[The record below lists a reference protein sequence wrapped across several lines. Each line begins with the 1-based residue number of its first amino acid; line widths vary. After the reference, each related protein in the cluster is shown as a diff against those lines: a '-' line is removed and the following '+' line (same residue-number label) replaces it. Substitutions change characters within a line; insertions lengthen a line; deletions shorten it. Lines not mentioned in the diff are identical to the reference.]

1 MKESIK
7 RIIISLSFILA
18 FFLFTIVYINIKINE
33 QHAKEIEIN
42 NRTININILENKILC
57 EDIMLVNMNSNEKF
71 KYKFFESDNDM
82 KNVNLYLNNNR
93 IYNSPDLL
101 RGNINFDKD
110 ILNASKIG
118 NKEINVK
125 ITYELDM
132 DYITRYKNTDV
143 ISLYIEKYVY
153 HMKNLK
159 INLNSNYTI
168 NNLSVDGAKIRK
180 STNGYTINMNNIN
193 NISYSKDIDIA
204 FNINKDLS
212 NKKDKEFISQMV
224 KEYSFINDRIYIL
237 VILIII
243 SIVLLII
250 SLCIN
255 NKKKIT
261 NYRRDTS
268 DLISPILAEAIIDKK
283 IGIKEL
289 IMTTIIELNIRGN
302 IKIHDNNTIELISY
316 DKLEKYEKEIVDLLF
331 KKNILKFSDINNIF
345 SSSNKST
352 KEFSNKISLI
362 KESLLKKLYSMKF
375 FSKRLTIFNRC
386 IGLCSLL
393 ISINMPRFF
402 LSWGVEPVFNIFFI
416 ISFFVTLFYIK
427 SIISKKT
434 IREEF
439 EIYTED
445 LKKNG
450 LIAMWALLMV
460 GLIIYY
466 SINIAKYH
474 TIFFIFTLLVICLNI
489 YIVYRSQSIILTKE
503 GKEEQRK
510 LLELKKYIN
519 DYSLIKNRDLE
530 SVIVWD
536 KYLAYATAFGI
547 PNQVINNI
555 YEEWHNLNINLQ
567 VVDKLLRL

>member
-7 RIIISLSFILA
+7 RIIISLSFIIA
-18 FFLFTIVYINIKINE
+18 VFLFTIVYINIKINK
-33 QHAKEIEIN
+33 QNAKGIEIN

-57 EDIMLVNMNSNEKF
+57 EDIMLVNMNSKEKF
-71 KYKFFESDNDM
+71 KYKFFESYKDM

-93 IYNSPDLL
+93 LYNSPDLL
-101 RGNINFDKD
+101 RGNINLDKD

-125 ITYELDM
+125 ITYELNM

-143 ISLYIEKYVY
+143 ISLYIESYVY
-153 HMKNLK
+153 YIKNLK

-180 STNGYTINMNNIN
+180 STNGYTINMNNI
-193 NISYSKDIDIA
+193 SYSKDIDIA
-204 FNINKDLS
+204 FNINKELS

-224 KEYSFINDRIYIL
+224 KEYSFINDRKYIL

-243 SIVLLII
+243 SVVLLII
-250 SLCIN
+250 SLSIN

-268 DLISPILAEAIIDKK
+268 DLISPILSEAVIDKK

-302 IKIHDNNTIELISY
+302 IKILDNKTIELISY
-316 DKLEKYEKEIVDLLF
+316 DNLEKYEKEIVDLLF
-331 KKNILKFSDINNIF
+331 KKNIIKFSDINNIF

-352 KEFSNKISLI
+352 NEFSNKINLI
-362 KESLLKKLYSMKF
+362 KESLLKKLYSMNV
-375 FSKRLTIFNRC
+375 FSKRLTIFNKC

-402 LSWGVEPVFNIFFI
+402 LSGVLEPVYNIFFI
-416 ISFFVTLFYIK
+416 ISLFVTLFYIK

-439 EIYTED
+439 ETYNKD
-445 LKKNG
+445 LKKNRI
-450 LIAMWALLMV
+450 IAMGTLLMV
-460 GLIIYY
+460 GFITYY
-466 SINIAKYH
+466 SINVAKYH

-555 YEEWHNLNINLQ
+555 YEEWYNLNINLQ

>member
-57 EDIMLVNMNSNEKF
+57 EDIMFVNMNSNEKF
-71 KYKFFESDNDM
+71 KYKFFESNNDM

-193 NISYSKDIDIA
+193 NINNISYSKDIDIA

-268 DLISPILAEAIIDKK
+268 DLISPILAE
-283 IGIKEL
+283 
-289 IMTTIIELNIRGN
+289 
-302 IKIHDNNTIELISY
+302 
-316 DKLEKYEKEIVDLLF
+316 
-331 KKNILKFSDINNIF
+331 
-345 SSSNKST
+345 
-352 KEFSNKISLI
+352 
-362 KESLLKKLYSMKF
+362 
-375 FSKRLTIFNRC
+375 
-386 IGLCSLL
+386 
-393 ISINMPRFF
+393 
-402 LSWGVEPVFNIFFI
+402 
-416 ISFFVTLFYIK
+416 
-427 SIISKKT
+427 
-434 IREEF
+434 
-439 EIYTED
+439 
-445 LKKNG
+445 
-450 LIAMWALLMV
+450 
-460 GLIIYY
+460 
-466 SINIAKYH
+466 
-474 TIFFIFTLLVICLNI
+474 
-489 YIVYRSQSIILTKE
+489 
-503 GKEEQRK
+503 
-510 LLELKKYIN
+510 
-519 DYSLIKNRDLE
+519 
-530 SVIVWD
+530 
-536 KYLAYATAFGI
+536 
-547 PNQVINNI
+547 
-555 YEEWHNLNINLQ
+555 
-567 VVDKLLRL
+567 